1 MFCYAHAFCK
11 EQRCATL
18 GINPSC
24 HPLRFRLCPFDKWA
38 FLQAGY
44 VPFFFAQTEP
54 LMVLL
59 YRPQLRISTVGQII
73 SGVRRI

>member
-1 MFCYAHAFCK
+1 MKKKALSNLLAALLIAGMLTGCGS
-11 EQRCATL
+11 QPGSGSGSDGSRCATL

-44 VPFFFAQTEP
+44 V
-54 LMVLL
+54 
-59 YRPQLRISTVGQII
+59 
-73 SGVRRI
+73 